1 MSQAVW
7 RVSVIVR
14 GPDGSDGA
22 VIAMLLFCNDIGGTI
37 SGYAIGQASVC
48 VEVGVT
54 EWSEQ
59 AAQNRVLAKTAAVIA
74 DGWTL
79 ELVAN

>member
-1 MSQAVW
+1 MNQAVW

-37 SGYAIGQASVC
+37 SGCAIGQASAC
-48 VEVGVT
+48 VEVEVT

-59 AAQNRVLAKTAAVIA
+59 AAQNCVLAKTAAVLA
-74 DGWTL
+74 DGWTI
-79 ELVAN
+79 ELVVN